1 MSLTISN
8 LAVTIPQCA
17 IIRNVSLSLQ
27 KGELVGLIGANGA
40 GKSTLLKAILGIRPK
55 QDKKQTGL
63 VQLQGQDITKLSPR
77 ARARR
82 IAYMPQEHRVEW
94 DLSVRDVVAL
104 GRFAHQSWLGSP
116 SAKCAKIID
125 DCMTR
130 TEITSLTTRP
140 FSVLSGGEKAR
151 VLLAR
156 AMAGQTPFL
165 LADEPIAALDPLHQL
180 QVMNLLR
187 QSAQNGQGV
196 LAVIHDL
203 TLAMRFMD
211 RVLLMNRGELIAQG
225 PPQKVLTE
233 ENLANAF
240 GITPLSGQY
249 QGEDWLIPWEKSDE

>member
-1 MSLTISN
+1 MSLAINN
-8 LAVTIPQCA
+8 LTVAIPQCA

-63 VQLQGQDITKLSPR
+63 VQLHGQDITKLSPR

-82 IAYMPQEHRVEW
+82 IAYLPQEHRVEW

-104 GRFAHQSWLGSP
+104 GRFAHQSWLGNP

-125 DCMTR
+125 ECMAR
-130 TEITSLTTRP
+130 TEITSLATRP

-156 AMAGQTPFL
+156 AMVGQTPFL

-180 QVMNLLR
+180 QVMTLLR
-187 QSAQNGQGV
+187 QSAQSGQGV

-240 GITPLSGQY
+240 GITPLSGQH
-249 QGEDWLIPWEKSDE
+249 QGEDWLIPWQAL

>member
-8 LAVTIPQCA
+8 LTVAIPQCA

-40 GKSTLLKAILGIRPK
+40 GKSTLLKAILGIGGG
-55 QDKKQTGL
+55 QDKNQSGL
-63 VQLQGQDITKLSPR
+63 VRLDGQDIAKLSPR

-82 IAYMPQEHRVEW
+82 IAYLPQEHRVEW
-94 DLSVRDVVAL
+94 NLSVRDVVAL
-104 GRFAHQSWLGSP
+104 GRFAHQSWLGNP
-116 SAKCAKIID
+116 SASCVKIID
-125 DCMTR
+125 DCMAR
-130 TEITSLTTRP
+130 TETTSLAPRP

-165 LADEPIAALDPLHQL
+165 LADEPVAALDPLHQL
-180 QVMNLLR
+180 QVMTLLR

-203 TLAMRFMD
+203 TLAMRYMD
-211 RVLLMNRGELIAQG
+211 RVLLMNRGEIIAQG
-225 PPQKVLTE
+225 PPQQVLTK
-233 ENLANAF
+233 ENLASAF
-240 GITPLSGQY
+240 GITPLAGQH
-249 QGEDWLIPWEKSDE
+249 QGEDWLIPWKKSDE